1 MDLLD
6 PIKKMMMAG
15 IGVPEKLKEIT
26 DDLVKKG
33 ELSES
38 QGAKLIK
45 EWSEKAEKG
54 TSDITKSINETVGK
68 ALEKMNIPSMDE
80 VEKLHKEIKSLSKKI
95 HDLEKK

>member
-1 MDLLD
+1 MDIFEPL
-6 PIKKMMMAG
+6 KKMMMAG

-45 EWSEKAEKG
+45 EWSEKAEKS
-54 TSDITKSINETVGK
+54 TADITKSIGEAVGK
-68 ALEKMNIPSMDE
+68 TLEKMNIPSMEE
-80 VEKLHKEIKSLSKKI
+80 VEKLHKEIKTLSKKI